1 MMNMALSSKRLL
13 CIALSLLCM
22 SGVVAQEVEWSVD
35 ANVVLNNREGNL
47 NESPNQTFIFT
58 RITPQIG
65 VSLDSA
71 RHRVMGGVTW
81 FQPMNDNLGG
91 YKVLPALYYQYKNDR
106 KGLMFKFGM
115 IPNELNNSIPTYL
128 RSDSIN
134 YVQPNIRGAV
144 VGIDKQHF
152 WFKSWLD
159 WRQMQTN
166 NRREAFDVTGDVGWR
181 TLKNDN
187 VFKASGV
194 VSYNHLA
201 TRKIK
206 DPEEGVVDNFILS
219 PQLAYEHLWTN
230 GRFGLSAGM
239 LLTADRDRVADNKWH
254 AQAGFIGKVSGN
266 WKWLSLIENIY
277 AGKRQMPFYEKYGS
291 LVYRGDAFYHNKF
304 YSRTDLVAT
313 VFKRD
318 FVNLEARL
326 TLHATSEGTAFW
338 QQVAV
343 RFYLDR
349 LVWKRHRHKNSSVT
363 TSLLQSQF

>member
-1 MMNMALSSKRLL
+1 MTRRLI
-13 CIALSLLCM
+13 IALFVLTAALVS
-22 SGVVAQEVEWSVD
+22 SAQEVEWSVD
-35 ANVVLNNREGNL
+35 ANVVLNNREGGL
-47 NESPNQTFIFT
+47 DESPNQTFIFT

-106 KGLMFKFGM
+106 KGLMFKFGV
-115 IPNELNNSIPTYL
+115 IPNELNNTVPTYL
-128 RSDSIN
+128 RSDSLN
-134 YVQPNIRGAV
+134 YVQPNIKGAALR
-144 VGIDKQHF
+144 IDRLHF
-152 WFKSWLD
+152 WFNSWFD

-166 NRREAFDVTGDVGWR
+166 NRREAFDVTGEVGWR
-181 TLKNDN
+181 TMKNGDG
-187 VFKASGV
+187 FKASGL

-206 DPEEGVVDNFILS
+206 SPDEGVVDNFIFS
-219 PQLAYEHLWTN
+219 PQLTYEHLWAN
-230 GRFGLSAGM
+230 GRLGVGAGVLM
-239 LLTADRDRVADNKWH
+239 TADRDRVADNKWH
-254 AQAGFIGKVSGN
+254 AQAGFIGKLSGN
-266 WKWLSLIENIY
+266 WKWLSLTENIY
-277 AGKRQMPFYEKYGS
+277 AGKRQMPLYEKYGGAF
-291 LVYRGDAFYHNKF
+291 YRGDPLYHSKF

-313 VFKRD
+313 VFQSD

-326 TLHATSEGTAFW
+326 TFHAHDNGTAFW

-349 LVWKRHRHKNSSVT
+349 LVWKRHRHKDSGVAYRP
-363 TSLLQSQF
+363 LQSQF

>member
-1 MMNMALSSKRLL
+1 MTRRLI
-13 CIALSLLCM
+13 IALFVLTAALVS
-22 SGVVAQEVEWSVD
+22 SAQEVEWSVD
-35 ANVVLNNREGNL
+35 ANVVLNNREGGL
-47 NESPNQTFIFT
+47 DESPNQTFIFT

-106 KGLMFKFGM
+106 KGLMFKFGV
-115 IPNELNNSIPTYL
+115 IPNELNNTVPTYL
-128 RSDSIN
+128 RSDSLN
-134 YVQPNIRGAV
+134 YVQPNIKGAALR
-144 VGIDKQHF
+144 IDRLHF
-152 WFKSWLD
+152 WFNSWFD

-166 NRREAFDVTGDVGWR
+166 NRREAFDVTGEVGWR
-181 TLKNDN
+181 TMKNGDG
-187 VFKASGV
+187 FKASGL

-206 DPEEGVVDNFILS
+206 SPDEGVVDNFIFS
-219 PQLAYEHLWTN
+219 PQLTYEHLWAN
-230 GRFGLSAGM
+230 GRLGVSAGVLM
-239 LLTADRDRVADNKWH
+239 TADRDRVADNKWH
-254 AQAGFIGKVSGN
+254 AQAGFIGKLSGN
-266 WKWLSLIENIY
+266 WKWLSLTENIY
-277 AGKRQMPFYEKYGS
+277 AGKRQMPLYEKYGS
-291 LVYRGDAFYHNKF
+291 LVYRGDALYHNKF

-349 LVWKRHRHKNSSVT
+349 LVWKRHRHKDSGVAT
-363 TSLLQSQF
+363 GLLQSQF